1 MQTKV
6 LKMCLSKNT
15 SIKALAETTTNL
27 NKYLIQNA
35 MHYLSKV

>member
-6 LKMCLSKNT
+6 LEMCLSKNT

-27 NKYLIQNA
+27 NKYLIQNV
-35 MHYLSKV
+35 MHYLLKV